1 MDNGNGK
8 QGFARDLFDLR
19 KGRLKITRDRFAKR
33 FGLTSGTVQNCEQGR
48 HNPSAA
54 MRVLVAA
61 IELDPAFMATAAKV
75 ALERWGARDL
85 SNGNEGAEN
94 E

>member
-1 MDNGNGK
+1 MISESK

-33 FGLTSGTVQNCEQGR
+33 FGLTSGTVQNCEQER
-48 HNPSAA
+48 HEPSPA

-61 IELDPAFMATAAKV
+61 IEMDPDFMARAAR
-75 ALERWGARDL
+75 AARERWG
-85 SNGNEGAEN
+85 
-94 E
+94 